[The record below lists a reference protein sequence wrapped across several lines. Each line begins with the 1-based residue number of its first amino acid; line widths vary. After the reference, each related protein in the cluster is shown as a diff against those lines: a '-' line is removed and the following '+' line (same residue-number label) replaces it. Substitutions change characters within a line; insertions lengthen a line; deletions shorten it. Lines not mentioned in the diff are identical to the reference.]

1 MLLPWWWDILLEESQ
16 INQYLVETLFS
27 LIELMKASS
36 NMDLFYEKNLSI
48 FELWSGQKYS

>member
-48 FELWSGQKYS
+48 FELWSGQRYS